1 MICLTLRRGYAIIT
15 PVAEKIVATN
25 RKAYHEYFIED
36 TIEAGLVLTGNEI
49 KSVRDGRVNLREGY
63 ARIVK
68 REMWLSNV
76 HITPYEHSGYG
87 DPDPDRDRKLL
98 LHRGEILRLETK
110 IQTKGFTL
118 IPLRIYLRDGRAKV
132 EIGMAK
138 GKRQYDKREAIA
150 ERDAERAMER
160 EMAE

>member
-1 MICLTLRRGYAIIT
+1 M
-15 PVAEKIVATN
+15 AEKIVATN

-98 LHRGEILRLETK
+98 LHRGEILRLESK
-110 IQTKGFTL
+110 VQTKGFTL